1 MDIVVIMNSAF
12 YDDEFQ
18 IVEDRTRIAKSYL
31 TSWFGV
37 DLLAIFPFE
46 LVIKSST
53 GENYQEIVRF
63 ARIGR
68 MYKLIKMIRLIRV
81 LKIVK

>member
-1 MDIVVIMNSAF
+1 MIIV
-12 YDDEFQ
+12 
-18 IVEDRTRIAKSYL
+18 KSYL
-31 TSWFGV
+31 ASWFAV
-37 DLLAIFPFE
+37 DLLAILPFE
-46 LVIKSST
+46 FFIRST
-53 GENYQEIVRF
+53 ANYQEIVRF